1 MTSVSVIGAGP
12 AGLAAAIELARHGT
26 PVTVYEQHRSAGGR
40 FHGDF
45 QAIENWTT
53 DQDALVWL
61 ERLGVAPD
69 FPYRPTRELTLA
81 DSTLEQRVARSDRP
95 LLYLV
100 KRGPETD
107 SLDRHLAAQAAA
119 CGVEFRY
126 GCRVRPTE
134 LAGPVIVAA
143 GPPSHGTQGVVV
155 GIVASTSHADQVV
168 AIASERLAPRGYA
181 YCVIWSGR
189 ATIAT
194 VLVRDFRQAWGCLAA
209 ARRAFAT
216 MGLTDFREM
225 CRFGGRAH
233 VSATGPLA
241 AGARSYA
248 GEAAGLQDYLFG
260 FGLRYAL
267 LSGHLAA
274 RAILTGAPYERL
286 VARQLRGSLR
296 AGIVGR
302 LLYNRLGDAGYR
314 RFFKWLGRPGDLR
327 ERAKR
332 IYALNPLYRVLWP
345 IARLALGPRLL
356 ADGAHTT

>member
-12 AGLAAAIELARHGT
+12 AGLAAAIELARRGAH
-26 PVTVYEQHRSAGGR
+26 VTVYEQHRCAGGR

-53 DQDALVWL
+53 DEDALIWL
-61 ERLGVAPD
+61 QRLGVVPD

-81 DSTLEQRVARSDRP
+81 DPTLMRRVGRSDRP

-119 CGVEFRY
+119 RGVEFRY
-126 GCRVRPTE
+126 GRRVRPSE

-143 GPPSHGTQGVVV
+143 GPRGTQGVVV

-194 VLVRDFRQAWGCLAA
+194 VLVRDFRQAWLCLAE
-209 ARRAFAT
+209 ARRALAT
-216 MGLTDFREM
+216 MGLSDFRAM

-241 AGARSYA
+241 EGSRSYV

-260 FGLRYAL
+260 FGLRYAF

-274 RAILTGAPYERL
+274 RAILTGARYERL
-286 VARQLRGSLR
+286 VARHLQGSLR

-314 RFFKWLGRPGDLR
+314 RFFQWLGRPGDLR
-327 ERAKR
+327 ERVKR
-332 IYALNPLYRVLWP
+332 IYALNPLYRALWP
-345 IARLALGPRLL
+345 IARLALAPALK
-356 ADGAHTT
+356 AGA

>member
-12 AGLAAAIELARHGT
+12 AGLAAAIQLARRGAH
-26 PVTVYEQHRSAGGR
+26 VTVYEQHRTAGSR

-53 DQDALVWL
+53 DEDALIWL
-61 ERLGVAPD
+61 ERLGVVAD
-69 FPYRPTRELTLA
+69 FPYLSTHRLTLA
-81 DSTLEQRVARSDRP
+81 DPTLAQRVARSDRP

-100 KRGPETD
+100 KRGPEADT
-107 SLDRHLAAQAAA
+107 LDRCLAAQAAA

-126 GCRVRPTE
+126 GCRVRPDE
-134 LAGPVIVAA
+134 LEGQVIVAA
-143 GPPSHGTQGVVV
+143 GPRGTQGVVV
-155 GIVASTSHADQVV
+155 GVVAGTSHPDQVV

-194 VLVRDFRQAWGCLAA
+194 VLVRDYRQAWVCLAA

-216 MGLTDFREM
+216 MGLYDFQPM

-233 VSATGPLA
+233 ISMTGPLA
-241 AGARSYA
+241 AGSRFYV

-260 FGLRYAL
+260 FGLRYAF

-274 RAILTGAPYERL
+274 RAILTGERYEGL
-286 VARQLRGSLR
+286 VARYLRGPLR

-302 LLYNRLGDAGYR
+302 LLYNGLRDAGYR
-314 RFFKWLGRPGDLR
+314 RFVQWLGRPGDVR
-327 ERAKR
+327 ERANR
-332 IYALNPLYRVLWP
+332 IYTLNPLYRLLWP
-345 IARLALGPRLL
+345 LARLALGPRLL
-356 ADGAHTT
+356 ADAQQTV